1 MLRRQLD
8 RLIGGASRLALA
20 IFFRRVEVVG
30 RDRIPPGPRIV
41 VANHVNGL
49 IDPLFVLGPLRL
61 PGRMLGKSTLWR
73 IPVLAQLLDLGGVLP
88 VYRRMDAGEDPRK
101 NLETF
106 VRCRDELAAG
116 GTIAI
121 FPEGIS
127 HDEPQLQP
135 LRTGAARIALESEVE
150 RGPLGVSI
158 VPVGL
163 VFEARQS
170 FRSRALVVV
179 GEPIDPAAEVELA
192 RRDPRAAVRAL
203 TERIAAAIERVTLNY
218 RSWQEA
224 RWIEIGADIFEA
236 GAAGE
241 AGEGNERA
249 ARGSRALARK
259 AATRRVLAEGLETLR
274 DRAPEEIAAAVR
286 AIHDYEALLRTLGVT
301 DAQATADY
309 SIRPALRFALRTLA
323 RILVAAPVALL
334 GTLLNVVPYLLVGR
348 IASRFSGEPNQ
359 VATYK
364 LFPSL
369 VVYPFA
375 WLAEGVGAGLWL
387 GALSGVALAVAAP
400 LSGYVALR
408 FHERRE
414 ALWRETRAF
423 LLLRSRRGPAAE
435 LAERRRAVER
445 SFEVLVE
452 RWRELQASAS
462 DASRA

>member
-30 RDRIPPGPRIV
+30 RDRIPAGPRIV

-61 PGRMLGKSTLWR
+61 PCRMLGKSTLWR
-73 IPVLAQLLDLGGVLP
+73 IPVLAQILDLAGVLP
-88 VYRRMDAGEDPRK
+88 VYRRIDAGEDPAK

-106 VRCRDELAAG
+106 ARCRAELAAG
-116 GTIAI
+116 GTLAI

-135 LRTGAARIALESEVE
+135 LRTGAARIAIESELE
-150 RGPLGVSI
+150 RGPLGVEI

-163 VFEARQS
+163 IFEARQS

-179 GEPIDPAAEVELA
+179 GEPIDPAPEVELA
-192 RRDPRAAVRAL
+192 RTDARAAVRAL
-203 TERIAAAIERVTLNY
+203 TDRIAAAIERVTLNY
-218 RSWQEA
+218 RNWQEA
-224 RWIEIGADIFEA
+224 RWVEIGAEIFERA
-236 GAAGE
+236 E
-241 AGEGNERA
+241 AG
-249 ARGSRALARK
+249 RGRRLART
-259 AATRRVLAEGLETLR
+259 AATRRALAEGLETLR
-274 DRAPEEIAAAVR
+274 DRAPEEIARAVR
-286 AIHDYEALLRTLGVT
+286 AIHDYEALLRTFGVT
-301 DAQATADY
+301 DAQVTADY

-334 GTLLNVVPYLLVGR
+334 GTLLNVLPYFVVGL
-348 IASRFSGEPNQ
+348 IAGRVRDEPNQ
-359 VATYK
+359 IATYK

-369 VVYPFA
+369 VVYPTA
-375 WLAEGVGAGLWL
+375 WVVEGVAAGLWL
-387 GALSGVALAVAAP
+387 GALSGIALALAAP
-400 LSGYVALR
+400 LAGYVALR

-435 LAERRRAVER
+435 LLERRREVER
-445 SFEVLVE
+445 CFAVLIE
-452 RWRELQASAS
+452 RWRATQPSAPASGAE
-462 DASRA
+462 